1 MIGYAMSLG
10 IMLALANVPVSR
22 DTGGGKLLDFESDSR
37 YDEPLPLITV
47 HEVASEKK
55 EEPRAEAQKA
65 NPELPPVEVSVEFPS
80 GSSEI
85 VQEAPQAAPI
95 MAAAVLSAK
104 TTLRSVDAVKR
115 NLRTAI
121 SPPTIERE
129 PRLRVGT
136 MIIKYPLS
144 ALKRAI
150 EGLVIVKFTVE
161 TDGRAHAI
169 KVVHGLDPSCDDEVV
184 QALERAR
191 FIPGRYGGRPVPA
204 ESQMTVRF
212 VLADAGISSIA
223 GP

>member
-1 MIGYAMSLG
+1 MIGYAMSLT
-10 IMLALANVPVSR
+10 IMLALVNIPVSR
-22 DTGGGKLLDFESDSR
+22 DSGGNKLLNFDSDSR

-47 HEVASEKK
+47 HEVAAEEK
-55 EEPRAEAQKA
+55 EQPRVEVPKS
-65 NPELPPVEVSVEFPS
+65 NPELPPVEVELEYPS
-80 GSSEI
+80 GSAEI
-85 VQEAPQAAPI
+85 AHEAPQTAAI
-95 MAAAVLSAK
+95 LATAVLSSKSA
-104 TTLRSVDAVKR
+104 LRSLDAAKR

-121 SPPTIERE
+121 APPTVDRE
-129 PRLRVGT
+129 PKLRVGT
-136 MIIKYPLS
+136 MMIKYPLS

-150 EGLVIVKFTVE
+150 QGLVIVKFTVE

-169 KVVHGLDPSCDDEVV
+169 KVVHGLDPACDDEVV

-212 VLADAGISSIA
+212 VLADAGVGGIV